1 MLKHLIYL
9 KDWMYDFA
17 KLTAAYNLLLKEL
30 RLNIWNA
37 FINLWKL
44 DLQIKLL
51 TFWLSELNSINLW
64 PIAPIVLQSF
74 SPGCGFRMIFL
85 NGEFIIV
92 VIWLN
97 RQCYLVI
104 HPALSSHPQKQPLK
118 VPRHNA
124 LPTKVISLY
133 NRWKSGGVT

>member
-1 MLKHLIYL
+1 MIYL

-74 SPGCGFRMIFL
+74 SPG
-85 NGEFIIV
+85 
-92 VIWLN
+92 
-97 RQCYLVI
+97 
-104 HPALSSHPQKQPLK
+104 
-118 VPRHNA
+118 
-124 LPTKVISLY
+124 
-133 NRWKSGGVT
+133 

>member
-1 MLKHLIYL
+1 MIYL

-51 TFWLSELNSINLW
+51 TFGLSELNSINLW

-74 SPGCGFRMIFL
+74 SPG
-85 NGEFIIV
+85 
-92 VIWLN
+92 
-97 RQCYLVI
+97 
-104 HPALSSHPQKQPLK
+104 
-118 VPRHNA
+118 
-124 LPTKVISLY
+124 
-133 NRWKSGGVT
+133 

>member
-1 MLKHLIYL
+1 MIYL

-17 KLTAAYNLLLKEL
+17 KLTAAYNLLLKE
-30 RLNIWNA
+30 

-74 SPGCGFRMIFL
+74 SPG
-85 NGEFIIV
+85 
-92 VIWLN
+92 
-97 RQCYLVI
+97 
-104 HPALSSHPQKQPLK
+104 
-118 VPRHNA
+118 
-124 LPTKVISLY
+124 
-133 NRWKSGGVT
+133 

>member
-1 MLKHLIYL
+1 MIYL

-17 KLTAAYNLLLKEL
+17 KLTRTAAYNLLLKEL

-74 SPGCGFRMIFL
+74 SPG
-85 NGEFIIV
+85 
-92 VIWLN
+92 
-97 RQCYLVI
+97 
-104 HPALSSHPQKQPLK
+104 
-118 VPRHNA
+118 
-124 LPTKVISLY
+124 
-133 NRWKSGGVT
+133 